1 VHRHEL
7 TEAQWKRIQPLLLRT
22 PGPRSKRG
30 EREFINA
37 VLWRAKTGIPWRDLP
52 PRFGPWKT
60 IFNRFSRWA
69 ARGVW
74 ERVFK
79 ELQVDVDDVGTLL
92 DATVIRAHQD
102 AAGGKGGP
110 DATLW
115 AILEE
120 VFPRKSTPPRR
131 RPASPSKS
139 P

>member
-7 TEAQWKRIQPLLLRT
+7 TEAQWKKIQPLLLKT
-22 PGPRSKRG
+22 PGPPSKRG

-37 VLWRAKTGIPWRDLP
+37 VLWRAKTGSPWRDLP

-60 IFNRFSRWA
+60 TYNRFSRWA

-92 DATVIRAHQD
+92 DATVVRAHQD
-102 AAGGKGGP
+102 ASGGKGGP
-110 DATLW
+110 DAMLW

-120 VFPRKSTPPRR
+120 GFPKKSTPPPPRQ
-131 RPASPSKS
+131 ASRSKS
-139 P
+139 R

>member
-52 PRFGPWKT
+52 LRFGPWKT

-115 AILEE
+115 AILEG
-120 VFPRKSTPPRR
+120 VFPRKSTPQRPRR
-131 RPASPSKS
+131 ASPSKS
-139 P
+139 H